1 MATSVK
7 DIMSSPAL
15 MIDQE
20 KTVKSAGELMKKFR
34 RGALVVAKNTKP
46 VGIIT
51 DSDLVKRIVATGL
64 NSAKLK
70 VKKIMSKP
78 LVTVAVNDDVL
89 DAVRKMKKINVHRLP
104 VVNSGRVVGI
114 ISLSDIAKTSPE
126 IADLLEYRLKM
137 KDEEPTIKKET
148 TAGICDS
155 CELHSEKL
163 VNLNGQWLCEDCV
176 NDSEEE

>member
-34 RGALVVAKNTKP
+34 RGALVVAKN
-46 VGIIT
+46 
-51 DSDLVKRIVATGL
+51 
-64 NSAKLK
+64 N
-70 VKKIMSKP
+70 KP
-78 LVTVAVNDDVL
+78 LVTVAINDDVL

-104 VVNSGRVVGI
+104 VVDSGRVVGI

>member
-1 MATSVK
+1 VINNGNFSKRHNVISSIDDRPGK
-7 DIMSSPAL
+7 DCKVS
-15 MIDQE
+15 
-20 KTVKSAGELMKKFR
+20 R
-34 RGALVVAKNTKP
+34 RADEEIQT
-46 VGIIT
+46 
-51 DSDLVKRIVATGL
+51 TGL

-104 VVNSGRVVGI
+104 VVDSGKVVGI